1 MLLNFMDI
9 RQLKQQTLDIVD
21 NIRKCRD
28 PLNLYV
34 LQGILEKTQKKL
46 NALVELQKKQ
56 DIVEN
61 ALDQLINQQEE
72 ESHVNTEAYQ
82 RLLLENEHDRQ
93 IDDERNKFNK
103 QWNRVA
109 DPKYAKMVEQDFS
122 NNKLMERMNGELD
135 FRLNGIER
143 DTILKPYSQ
152 VDEDTGNYVSIK
164 KFDNYAV
171 PGNNFSSNRFLG
183 ERKNI

>member
-1 MLLNFMDI
+1 MDI
-9 RQLKQQTLDIVD
+9 RQLKQQTLEIVD

-34 LQGILEKTQKKL
+34 LQGILEEKQKKL
-46 NALVELQKKQ
+46 DALIELQKKQ

-61 ALDQLINQQEE
+61 ALDQLVSQQEKE
-72 ESHVNTEAYQ
+72 YNINTEAYQ
-82 RLLLENEHDRQ
+82 RLLLENENDRQ
-93 IDDERNKFNK
+93 ATDKRDKFNK

-109 DPKYAKMVEQDFS
+109 DPKYVKMVEQDFS

-135 FRLNGIER
+135 FRLNGIDK

-152 VDEDTGNYVSIK
+152 TDEDTGDYVSIK
-164 KFDNYAV
+164 KFNNYAV

-183 ERKNI
+183 KRKNI